1 MHSYCRREGN
11 KSLKLSPIPNTV
23 FSSKTYGLMHLFLG
37 AYPLNPDVA
46 TFQRSVKKTST
57 AGEDIFINR

>member
-1 MHSYCRREGN
+1 MHFVGAKVIN
-11 KSLKLSPIPNTV
+11 PLNFLLSLIR
-23 FSSKTYGLMHLFLG
+23 FISSKTYGLMHLFLS

>member
-1 MHSYCRREGN
+1 MHSYCRRKGN

-37 AYPLNPDVA
+37 AYPLNTDVA